1 MTILLLFVLLLT
13 PSVASAAYQNPIV
26 IANERQANGLPKLI
40 FQFTGNAGEPVVTRD
55 FIVQPSSTAT
65 SVRNWVDA
73 TINEL
78 DLMHITAK
86 LAAIQP
92 GQTVLRLAP
101 VTPVQTARTV
111 WRRKADWYA
120 QTCTHGFTGTIA
132 TECGTLK
139 TDIENTYQA
148 GFILS
153 E

>member
-1 MTILLLFVLLLT
+1 MQILLLLVLLLA
-13 PSVASAAYQNPIV
+13 PSMASAAYQNPIV

-73 TINEL
+73 TLNEL
-78 DLMHITAK
+78 DLMHTTAK
-86 LAAIQP
+86 LAAIEP
-92 GQTVLRLAP
+92 GKTVPRLAP
-101 VTPVQTARTV
+101 VVPPPTARMV
-111 WRRKADWYA
+111 WRREADWYA
-120 QTCTHGFTGTIA
+120 QTCTHGFAGLIA

-139 TDIENTYQA
+139 TKIENTYQA
-148 GFILS
+148 GWILG